1 MPEDKFARIEQLSK
15 EGKLM
20 YVGDGINDSP
30 SLARADVGVAMG
42 ALGSSAAIE
51 AADVVL
57 MSRDLSRLPYAVR
70 LAKRTVRTVK
80 ANIVLSLGV
89 KILVLLLAAFNL
101 VGMWAAIVADVGV
114 CILAVSNSMRLLK

>member
-1 MPEDKFARIEQLSK
+1 
-15 EGKLM
+15 M

-30 SLARADVGVAMG
+30 SLARSDVGVAMG

-51 AADVVL
+51 SADVVL

>member
-1 MPEDKFARIEQLSK
+1 
-15 EGKLM
+15 M

>member
-1 MPEDKFARIEQLSK
+1 
-15 EGKLM
+15 
-20 YVGDGINDSP
+20 
-30 SLARADVGVAMG
+30 MG

-101 VGMWAAIVADVGV
+101 VGMWAAIAAAGV
-114 CILAVSNSMRLLK
+114 IICLGTSVIWRKYYKG